1 MTEITMATRDLTL
14 QDHYWPS
21 CLEGEWMDLHVLCIV
36 KRVDNDRTLL

>member
-1 MTEITMATRDLTL
+1 MATRDLTL

-21 CLEGEWMDLHVLCIV
+21 CLEGEWMDLLCIV